1 MTKIDFAAAIAPLS
15 PEAPC
20 GPDLDLEGDDD
31 YLNFVAVA
39 EGLLP
44 TEYFRDGEAFDA
56 SQPAMLAHFDQI
68 DALMHRTRDIRL
80 FCLAAR
86 FAILR
91 RDYEQFVG
99 AVHAI
104 AELLGAYWEE
114 THPCAEN
121 GSFALRAAA
130 LGPLNESTVLFP
142 LQYMPL
148 CEDRRFGVIHY
159 RAQMCAIGEAKP
171 REGEPILSSL
181 SISQAFRD
189 CENERLIA
197 KRRLIDR
204 LADALETING
214 CFGRMCGFDKTPRL
228 DKIHA
233 TVAGMR
239 ALLAEAAGD
248 APKDDAHSADAPH
261 DPRHRADCR
270 IGAPTHARR
279 ALDAAMDYFRRHE
292 PSSPVLPLVAKAR
305 DIQGKSLAE
314 VLESL
319 VPRHASDAEYEIG
332 DQKFFALPLDLL
344 TRVTPPAEGYCED
357 SDSEI
362 DAAPHIPTNEEDE
375 EHSDPHCDDESEPG
389 TDKHYEADPP
399 FTPSP
404 HIPPEP
410 IFHAATRAE
419 AMQLLDE
426 TSRYFQIAEP
436 SSPIPWLIA
445 SAKKLAEK
453 DFLSLLGELLRE
465 RALNDRNAE

>member
-1 MTKIDFAAAIAPLS
+1 MTKIDFTTAIAPLS
-15 PEAPC
+15 DRDPC
-20 GPDLDLEGDDD
+20 GPDLDLQGDDD

-68 DALMHRTRDIRL
+68 GALMRRTRDIRL
-80 FCLAAR
+80 FCLVAR

-104 AELLGAYWEE
+104 AELLTANWEE
-114 THPCAEN
+114 AHPGAEN

-130 LGPLNESTVLFP
+130 LGPLNESTVIFP

-159 RAQMCAIGEAKP
+159 RAQMCAVGEAKP

-189 CENERLIA
+189 CERERLVT
-197 KRRLIDR
+197 KRVLIDR
-204 LADALETING
+204 LAEALETIHS

-228 DKIHA
+228 DKIRA

-239 ALLAEAAGD
+239 ALLTEAAGD
-248 APKDDAHSADAPH
+248 EPKGDAAANGKPEPRHYADSRIDAP
-261 DPRHRADCR
+261 A
-270 IGAPTHARR
+270 HARR
-279 ALDAAMDYFRRHE
+279 ALDATMDYFRRHE

-344 TRVTPPAEGYCED
+344 TQVTPPAEGYCED
-357 SDSEI
+357 SGAEI
-362 DAAPHIPTNEEDE
+362 ETEPHAPTHEDAEEQ
-375 EHSDPHCDDESEPG
+375 SDPHYDEWNEAPTDEPYV
-389 TDKHYEADPP
+389 DHLPLAAAFP
-399 FTPSP
+399 
-404 HIPPEP
+404 IPPEP
-410 IFHAATRAE
+410 IFRVATRAE

-453 DFLSLLGELLRE
+453 DFLSLLGELLKE
-465 RALNDRNAE
+465 RALSDRNAE